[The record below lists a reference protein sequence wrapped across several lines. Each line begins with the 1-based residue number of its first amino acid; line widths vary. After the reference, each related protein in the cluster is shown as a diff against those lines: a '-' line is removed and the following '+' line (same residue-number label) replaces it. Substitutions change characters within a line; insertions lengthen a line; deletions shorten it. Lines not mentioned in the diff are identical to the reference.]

1 MVSSGEKKYNF
12 FIGYKDDYH
21 NIKPLCIM
29 PSKTSAYVK
38 IYSGK
43 TKWIYFFIEHDKILE
58 KHNGI

>member
-43 TKWIYFFIEHDKILE
+43 TKWIYFFIET
-58 KHNGI
+58 